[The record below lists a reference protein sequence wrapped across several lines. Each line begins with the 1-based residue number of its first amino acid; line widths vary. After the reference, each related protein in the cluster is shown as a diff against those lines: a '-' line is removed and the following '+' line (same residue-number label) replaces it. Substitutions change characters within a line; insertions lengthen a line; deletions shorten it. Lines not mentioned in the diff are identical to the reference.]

1 MLGGDVPNPI
11 NPPSGCRF
19 HPRCP
24 RAQETCVENDPPLA
38 PQAPRHEAA
47 CFFPLEKW
55 PLTDA
60 EMRMRAR
67 GGDTPVATS
76 VSAAIPIPPV
86 DVRLRRSI
94 ARGLRDLALV
104 ALALAGF
111 TGLASLA
118 VGGAAGLSAQ
128 RAPSRAASCSSA
140 RSSSPQARSPGCA
153 TRRAASRRE
162 RLSGRGAASGRLT
175 SWADA
180 FQLSAALVGLGM
192 GLVLLG
198 VLLHPRASF

>member
-1 MLGGDVPNPI
+1 M
-11 NPPSGCRF
+11 
-19 HPRCP
+19 
-24 RAQETCVENDPPLA
+24 
-38 PQAPRHEAA
+38 
-47 CFFPLEKW
+47 
-55 PLTDA
+55 
-60 EMRMRAR
+60 
-67 GGDTPVATS
+67 
-76 VSAAIPIPPV
+76 
-86 DVRLRRSI
+86 I

-128 RAPSRAASCSSA
+128 RAVSGGFLLVGSIVFTAGALAGLRDPA
-140 RSSSPQARSPGCA
+140 R
-153 TRRAASRRE
+153 ASRRE

-192 GLVLLG
+192 GLVLVG